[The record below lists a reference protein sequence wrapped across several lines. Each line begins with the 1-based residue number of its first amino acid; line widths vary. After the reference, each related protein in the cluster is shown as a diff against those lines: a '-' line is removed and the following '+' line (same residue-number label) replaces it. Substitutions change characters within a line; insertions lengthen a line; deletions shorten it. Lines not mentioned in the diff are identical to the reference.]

1 MSRCVQA
8 EEKFLE
14 RTEFVNRKYR
24 VIAAVFSAF
33 LIGYT
38 GVFTARAAVES
49 VTVSYPT
56 LDVGATASLSFP
68 MFDPTLG
75 TLADIMIKLTSNNTV
90 ESIVYDPSSN
100 LTGYYTAAN
109 ATAAVTVT
117 ALSGVSTTTSLHA
130 GPGSGTIQP
139 SSFVVAATQ
148 SGAIVNSV
156 HVQSSG
162 FAQYIGNGDQTFNLT
177 VQQSAGV
184 YSGSYRSPSAQ
195 LFFGGNASSFGSVE
209 IDYTYSA
216 VPEMSTVFAGLTALA
231 ASGVAASKA
240 LRTSRK
246 SKTTGTGS
254 TDSAQNTDR

>member
-1 MSRCVQA
+1 M
-8 EEKFLE
+8 
-14 RTEFVNRKYR
+14 NRKYR
-24 VIAAVFSAF
+24 VVVAFFSAF
-33 LIGYT
+33 LPALT
-38 GVFTARAAVES
+38 GVFTASAAVES
-49 VTVSYPT
+49 VTVAYPT
-56 LDVGATASLSFP
+56 LDVGSEASLSFP
-68 MFDPTLG
+68 MFNPTLG
-75 TLADIMIKLTSNNTV
+75 TLTDIMVKLTSNDTV
-90 ESIVYDPSSN
+90 ESIVYDPSSC
-100 LTGYYTAAN
+100 LPGYYTGAN
-109 ATAAVTVT
+109 ATVPVTVT
-117 ALSGVSTTTSLHA
+117 AFSDVSTTSTLHA

-139 SSFVVAATQ
+139 NSFVVAATQ